1 MATTNK
7 TTAKNFNIFKTEN
20 WHNLKFDARK
30 VMFKGFTREEFNNA
44 SEKAS
49 KRFSIKFEMH
59 RKANQE
65 QKRRELIEF
74 FKNVPYTYEGE
85 GNEDFLFVQ
94 KPTEKGYIAIC
105 QGERGNNVYTEDKL
119 LVKYLTAKY
128 NKHFNN

>member
-1 MATTNK
+1 MTT
-7 TTAKNFNIFKTEN
+7 KNFNIFKTEN
-20 WHNLKFDARK
+20 WHTLKFDARK
-30 VMFKGFTREEFNNA
+30 AMFKGITKEEFKKA

-49 KRFSIKFEMH
+49 KRFSVKFELH
-59 RKANQE
+59 INANKE

-74 FKNVPYTYEGE
+74 FKNVPYTNECK
-85 GNEDFLFVQ
+85 GNEDYLYTQ

>member
-1 MATTNK
+1 MTT
-7 TTAKNFNIFKTEN
+7 TKNFNIFKTEN
-20 WHNLKFDARK
+20 WHTLKFDARK
-30 VMFKGFTREEFNNA
+30 AMFKGITKEEFKEA

-49 KRFSIKFEMH
+49 RRFSVKFELH
-59 RKANQE
+59 RNANKE

-74 FKNVPYTYEGE
+74 FKNVPYTNEGK
-85 GNEDFLFVQ
+85 GNEDYFYTQ

>member
-1 MATTNK
+1 MATT
-7 TTAKNFNIFKTEN
+7 KNFNVFKTEN
-20 WHNLKFDARK
+20 WRTLKFDARK
-30 VMFKGFTREEFNNA
+30 AIFKGITKEEFKEA

-49 KRFSIKFEMH
+49 RRFSLKFELH

-74 FKNVPYTYEGE
+74 FKNVPYTNEGE
-85 GNEDFLFVQ
+85 GNEDYLYTQ

>member
-1 MATTNK
+1 ML
-7 TTAKNFNIFKTEN
+7 AKQC
-20 WHNLKFDARK
+20 LKASQK
-30 VMFKGFTREEFNNA
+30 EEFSKA

-49 KRFSIKFEMH
+49 KRFALKFELH

-74 FKNVPYTYEGE
+74 FKNVPYIYEGK